1 MIKCLISMRVRQRRM
16 QTTTK
21 ERERK
26 DKMLKKK
33 ICAGLLAAALTVM
46 SLFANT
52 ATARA
57 EETWPGGIDTQ
68 SAAAIVMELETGAI
82 LYEKNIHAT
91 YYPASITKILTA
103 LVALEHS
110 SLDEVVTFSE
120 DAVYLNEGDT
130 SHISRDV
137 GEQMTMEQCL
147 YGMLLESANECA
159 YAIAEHV
166 GGGDVNVF
174 VDMMNQKAAEL
185 GCQDS
190 YFNNTNGLPDENHYV
205 SAYDMALISRAA
217 YQNPTFAK
225 MIGTKSYQIP
235 PTNTHADP
243 TPLNNHHSML
253 HPYHTSRYVYPYCL
267 GGKTGYTDASNS
279 TLVTY
284 AAKDGMTLVCV
295 VLNVTS
301 PGHWTDT
308 TNLFNYCFDNFAV
321 YNVADQVSP
330 FAGDADGSLGSLG
343 EDMELVSTDPHG
355 TVVLP
360 KTASLADAQASV
372 TPLESEDDAAL
383 VGQVTFTYAGH
394 YVGQT
399 TVSYQQSGEGTFPFH
414 NLDPEK
420 GGSQIRSIN
429 INFFMIFLTAAVLA
443 VVVLGIF
450 ALGRTF
456 SRIGIR
462 RRRRRNAIKKKKP
475 AYRQIRRNR
484 RRGRRY

>member
-1 MIKCLISMRVRQRRM
+1 MFR
-16 QTTTK
+16 
-21 ERERK
+21 
-26 DKMLKKK
+26 KK
-33 ICAGLLAAALTVM
+33 IYAGLLAAALTVT

-52 ATARA
+52 VTARA
-57 EETWPGGIDTQ
+57 EESWPGGIDTQ
-68 SAAAIVMELETGAI
+68 SAAAIVMEQETGAI

-103 LVALEHS
+103 LVALENS
-110 SLDEVVTFSE
+110 SLDEVVTFSK
-120 DAVYLNEGDT
+120 DAVYLNEGDS

-190 YFNNTNGLPDENHYV
+190 HFNNTNGLPDENHYV

-225 MIGTKSYQIP
+225 IIGTESYQIP

-267 GGKTGYTDASNS
+267 GGKTGYTRAANS

-301 PGHWTDT
+301 PGHWIDT
-308 TNLFNYCFDNFAV
+308 TNLFNYCFDNFAA
-321 YNVADQVSP
+321 YNVADQASP
-330 FAGDADGSLGSLG
+330 FAGDVDGSLGSLAG
-343 EDMELVSTDPHG
+343 DGKLATTDPHG

-360 KTASLADAQASV
+360 KTASLADAQAEVVPKS
-372 TPLESEDDAAL
+372 SDEDPAL
-383 VGQVTFTYAGH
+383 VGQVTYTYAGH

-399 TVSYQQSGEGTFPFH
+399 TVSYQQSEKGAFPFH
-414 NLDPEK
+414 NLDPAE
-420 GGSQIRSIN
+420 GGSQVRGIH
-429 INFFMIFLTAAVLA
+429 INFFMILLILAALA
-443 VVVLGIF
+443 VIALFPDQYPPAQTEEQRKEEKACLPADSQEPPEGPQILEERTIGGYAGSGI
-450 ALGRTF
+450 GD
-456 SRIGIR
+456 I
-462 RRRRRNAIKKKKP
+462 
-475 AYRQIRRNR
+475 RQIE
-484 RRGRRY
+484 GISLSYAGT

>member
-1 MIKCLISMRVRQRRM
+1 MFR
-16 QTTTK
+16 
-21 ERERK
+21 
-26 DKMLKKK
+26 KK
-33 ICAGLLAAALTVM
+33 IYAGLLAAALTVT

-52 ATARA
+52 VTARA
-57 EETWPGGIDTQ
+57 EESWPGGIDTQ
-68 SAAAIVMELETGAI
+68 SAAAIVMEQETGAI

-103 LVALEHS
+103 LVALENS
-110 SLDEVVTFSE
+110 SLDEVVTFSK
-120 DAVYLNEGDT
+120 DAVYLNEGDS

-190 YFNNTNGLPDENHYV
+190 HFNNTNGLPDENHYV

-225 MIGTKSYQIP
+225 IIGTESYQIP

-267 GGKTGYTDASNS
+267 GGKTGYTSVANS

-301 PGHWTDT
+301 PGHWIDT
-308 TNLFNYCFDNFAV
+308 TNLFNYCFDNFAA
-321 YNVADQVSP
+321 YNVADQASP
-330 FAGDADGSLGSLG
+330 FAGDVDGSLGSLAG
-343 EDMELVSTDPHG
+343 DGKLATTDPHG

-360 KTASLADAQASV
+360 KTASLADAQAEVVPKS
-372 TPLESEDDAAL
+372 SDEDPAL
-383 VGQVTFTYAGH
+383 VGQVTYTYAGH

-399 TVSYQQSGEGTFPFH
+399 TVSYQQSEKGAFPFH
-414 NLDPEK
+414 NLDPAE
-420 GGSQIRSIN
+420 GGSQVRGIH
-429 INFFMIFLTAAVLA
+429 INFFMILLILAALA
-443 VVVLGIF
+443 VIALGIF

-456 SRIGIR
+456 SRISIR
-462 RRRRRNAIKKKKP
+462 RRRRKNSAKKKKP

>member
-1 MIKCLISMRVRQRRM
+1 MFR
-16 QTTTK
+16 
-21 ERERK
+21 
-26 DKMLKKK
+26 KK
-33 ICAGLLAAALTVM
+33 IYAGLLAAALTVT

-52 ATARA
+52 VTARA
-57 EETWPGGIDTQ
+57 EESWPGGIDTQ
-68 SAAAIVMELETGAI
+68 SAAAIVMEQETGAI

-103 LVALEHS
+103 LVALENS
-110 SLDEVVTFSE
+110 SLDEVVTFSK
-120 DAVYLNEGDT
+120 DAVYLNEGDS

-190 YFNNTNGLPDENHYV
+190 HFNNTNGLPDENHYV

-225 MIGTKSYQIP
+225 IIGTESYQIP

-267 GGKTGYTDASNS
+267 GGKTGYTRAANS

-301 PGHWTDT
+301 PGHWIDT
-308 TNLFNYCFDNFAV
+308 TNLFNYCFDNFTR
-321 YNVADQVSP
+321 VAHCVIIMLCLHIFSGLLKKIHVRKRCIP
-330 FAGDADGSLGSLG
+330 FCIL
-343 EDMELVSTDPHG
+343 
-355 TVVLP
+355 
-360 KTASLADAQASV
+360 
-372 TPLESEDDAAL
+372 
-383 VGQVTFTYAGH
+383 
-394 YVGQT
+394 
-399 TVSYQQSGEGTFPFH
+399 
-414 NLDPEK
+414 
-420 GGSQIRSIN
+420 QI
-429 INFFMIFLTAAVLA
+429 LT
-443 VVVLGIF
+443 
-450 ALGRTF
+450 
-456 SRIGIR
+456 
-462 RRRRRNAIKKKKP
+462 
-475 AYRQIRRNR
+475 
-484 RRGRRY
+484 

>member
-1 MIKCLISMRVRQRRM
+1 ML
-16 QTTTK
+16 
-21 ERERK
+21 RK
-26 DKMLKKK
+26 R
-33 ICAGLLAAALTVM
+33 IYAGLLAAALTVA

-52 ATARA
+52 VTARA
-57 EETWPGGIDTQ
+57 EESWPGGIDTQ
-68 SAAAIVMELETGAI
+68 SQAAIVMELETGAI

-159 YAIAEHV
+159 YAIAEHI

-174 VDMMNQKAAEL
+174 VDMMNQKSAEL

-190 YFNNTNGLPDENHYV
+190 HFNNTNGLPDENHYV

-235 PTNTHADP
+235 PTNTHVDP

-253 HPYHTSRYVYPYCL
+253 HPYRTSRYVYPYCL
-267 GGKTGYTDASNS
+267 GGKTGYTRAANS

-295 VLNVTS
+295 MLNVTS

-308 TNLFNYCFDNFAV
+308 TNLFNYYFDNFAV
-321 YNVADQVSP
+321 YNVADQASP
-330 FAGDADGSLGSLG
+330 FAGDTAGSFGSLGG
-343 EDMELVSTDPHG
+343 DMDLATTDPRG

-360 KTASLADAQASV
+360 KTASLADAQAEV
-372 TPLESEDDAAL
+372 TPLDSDEDTSL
-383 VGQVTFTYAGH
+383 VGQITFTYAGH

-399 TVSYQQSGEGTFPFH
+399 TVSYQQSDEGAFPFH
-414 NLDPEK
+414 NLDPEE

-429 INFFMIFLTAAVLA
+429 INFLMILLAAIALAAIVL
-443 VVVLGIF
+443 VIF
-450 ALGRTF
+450 VLGRTF
-456 SRIGIR
+456 SRISIR
-462 RRRRRNAIKKKKP
+462 RRRRRNSVKKKNP

-484 RRGRRY
+484 RRGRRYWRKGR

>member
-1 MIKCLISMRVRQRRM
+1 M
-16 QTTTK
+16 
-21 ERERK
+21 
-26 DKMLKKK
+26 
-33 ICAGLLAAALTVM
+33 
-46 SLFANT
+46 
-52 ATARA
+52 
-57 EETWPGGIDTQ
+57 
-68 SAAAIVMELETGAI
+68 
-82 LYEKNIHAT
+82 
-91 YYPASITKILTA
+91 
-103 LVALEHS
+103 
-110 SLDEVVTFSE
+110 TFSK
-120 DAVYLNEGDT
+120 DAVYLNEGDS

-190 YFNNTNGLPDENHYV
+190 HFNNTNGLPDENHYV

-225 MIGTKSYQIP
+225 IIGTESYQIP

-267 GGKTGYTDASNS
+267 GGKTGYTRAANS

-301 PGHWTDT
+301 PGHWIDT
-308 TNLFNYCFDNFAV
+308 TNLFNYCFDNFAA
-321 YNVADQVSP
+321 YNVADQASP
-330 FAGDADGSLGSLG
+330 FAGDVDGSLGSLAG
-343 EDMELVSTDPHG
+343 DGKLATTDPHG

-360 KTASLADAQASV
+360 KTASLADAQAEVVPEKQRRGSRSGRTGNLYLCRALCGTDHGQLSAEREGRV
-372 TPLESEDDAAL
+372 PLPQSGSGGGRQPGQRHPYQFLHDSSDPGG
-383 VGQVTFTYAGH
+383 VGGNCPRDFRAGTDLFPDQYPPAQTEEQRKEEKACLPADSQEPPERPQILEERTSRGYAG
-394 YVGQT
+394 
-399 TVSYQQSGEGTFPFH
+399 SG
-414 NLDPEK
+414 
-420 GGSQIRSIN
+420 
-429 INFFMIFLTAAVLA
+429 
-443 VVVLGIF
+443 
-450 ALGRTF
+450 
-456 SRIGIR
+456 IGDI
-462 RRRRRNAIKKKKP
+462 
-475 AYRQIRRNR
+475 RQIE
-484 RRGRRY
+484 GISLSYAGT

>member
-1 MIKCLISMRVRQRRM
+1 MSWNRRQGRFST
-16 QTTTK
+16 Q
-21 ERERK
+21 
-26 DKMLKKK
+26 KK
-33 ICAGLLAAALTVM
+33 
-46 SLFANT
+46 
-52 ATARA
+52 
-57 EETWPGGIDTQ
+57 
-68 SAAAIVMELETGAI
+68 
-82 LYEKNIHAT
+82 IHAT

-103 LVALEHS
+103 LVALENS
-110 SLDEVVTFSE
+110 SLDEVVTFSK
-120 DAVYLNEGDT
+120 DAVYLNEGDS

-190 YFNNTNGLPDENHYV
+190 HFNNTNGLPDENHYV

-225 MIGTKSYQIP
+225 IIGTESYQIP

-267 GGKTGYTDASNS
+267 GGKTGYTRAANS

-301 PGHWTDT
+301 PGHWIDT
-308 TNLFNYCFDNFAV
+308 TNLFNYCFDNFAA
-321 YNVADQVSP
+321 YNVADQASP
-330 FAGDADGSLGSLG
+330 FAGDVDGSLGSLAG
-343 EDMELVSTDPHG
+343 DGKLGDDGSSRNGGSFPKNREPGGRAGGGCAEKQRRGSRSGRTGNLYLCRALCGTDHG
-355 TVVLP
+355 QLSAEREGRVPLP
-360 KTASLADAQASV
+360 
-372 TPLESEDDAAL
+372 
-383 VGQVTFTYAGH
+383 
-394 YVGQT
+394 
-399 TVSYQQSGEGTFPFH
+399 QS
-414 NLDPEK
+414 DPAE
-420 GGSQIRSIN
+420 GGSQVRGIH
-429 INFFMIFLTAAVLA
+429 INFFMILLILAALA
-443 VVVLGIF
+443 VIALGIF

-456 SRIGIR
+456 SRISIR
-462 RRRRRNAIKKKKP
+462 RRRRKNSAKKKKP